1 MLNERN
7 FVTPQDVKDMAIIAL
22 DHRIVLEVGSWLS
35 GTSSESLINKILDEV
50 KAPRKV

>member
-1 MLNERN
+1 
-7 FVTPQDVKDMAIIAL
+7 MAIIAL
-22 DHRIVLEVGSWLS
+22 AHRIVLEVGSWLS